1 MIAKSFSSTFIGLP
15 DELLIQ
21 IFTLLPSLRD
31 LSSLSLVSRRFNAV
45 ADPVLYKSILFDQPR
60 HHLIFSQSLATRPR
74 RGSIIQN
81 VRLDYPSSELS
92 GLMQLKNGS
101 DRIDGFSH
109 AISTMSN
116 LENLLVS
123 VPESLSHGIGT
134 LFNGP
139 FDLACLKTCKFQY
152 YKWSRAILRVD
163 RLPVLPDRRW
173 RILGSPGE
181 HSHFQP
187 SYFGHSHYS
196 EGKAGPERF

>member
-1 MIAKSFSSTFIGLP
+1 MIAKIITSTITGLP

-31 LSSLSLVSRRFNAV
+31 LSALCLTSRRLSAV
-45 ADPVLYKSILFDQPR
+45 ADPVLYKSILFDQPK
-60 HHLIFSQSLATRPR
+60 HHLTFSESLVTRPR

-92 GLMQLKNGS
+92 DILHLKDGS
-101 DRIDGFSH
+101 YRIDGFSH

-123 VPESLSHGIGT
+123 VPESLCHGIGT

-139 FDLACLKTCKFQY
+139 FDLACLKTCQFYQT
-152 YKWSRAILRVD
+152 VTTC
-163 RLPVLPDRRW
+163 
-173 RILGSPGE
+173 
-181 HSHFQP
+181 
-187 SYFGHSHYS
+187 
-196 EGKAGPERF
+196 